1 MDKIFDENIFQSLIG
16 GRSPLDLHLSLVST
30 PEEAVN
36 FLKGYGY
43 DLNKPEDET
52 KLWNYHARA
61 VSYIKSYL
69 LDDQEN
75 NIPALLA
82 DPAKLGTLHNLLIH
96 ASNKLEPDRDL
107 LNWACAILKVIHVL
121 VHLDN
126 DLFAQFSG
134 SIQEQILKPFKDNIF
149 GDKTQGYTLG
159 TKQVNEQISLHS
171 FTTKN
176 FKRSDSSVTKLLANP
191 DKMAFTVLDKVG
203 VRFITKNLLDSFRVM
218 RFLVKSNIIG
228 IFHLIPNQSHN
239 NLYPIKTFMEIINSN
254 LDAEPEEIEKLLL
267 EKINKGVNSD
277 DLLVKYNNFSSQ
289 EYKFIKFICRK
300 LIHVEIDNSKKFTFF
315 YPFEVQIMD
324 YNTHIKNLSGPSSHD
339 KYKIRQKTKARD
351 RILGFAL

>member
-1 MDKIFDENIFQSLIG
+1 MNFDENIFKSLIG
-16 GRSPLDLHLSLVST
+16 GSSPLDIQLSLVKD
-30 PEEAVN
+30 PEEAFN

-43 DLNKPEDET
+43 DLTNPADET

-82 DPAKLGTLHNLLIH
+82 DPAKLGTIHNLLIH
-96 ASNKLEPDRDL
+96 ASNKLETDRNL

-149 GDKTQGYTLG
+149 GDKTRGYTLG
-159 TKQVNEQISLHS
+159 TKQANEKINLRS

-218 RFLVKSNIIG
+218 HFLVKNNIIG

-239 NLYPIKTFMEIINSN
+239 TLYPIKAFMEVVKANPE
-254 LDAEPEEIEKLLL
+254 LPPEEIEKLLH
-267 EKINKGVNSD
+267 EKTGTGINND
-277 DLLVKYNNFSSQ
+277 NLLVKYNNFSGSD
-289 EYKFIKFICRK
+289 YKFIKFICRK
-300 LIHVEIDNSKKFTFF
+300 LVHVKINESKKFTFF

-324 YNTHIKNLSGPSSHD
+324 YNTHIKNLSGTSSHD
-339 KYKIRQKTKARD
+339 KYKIRQKNKARE